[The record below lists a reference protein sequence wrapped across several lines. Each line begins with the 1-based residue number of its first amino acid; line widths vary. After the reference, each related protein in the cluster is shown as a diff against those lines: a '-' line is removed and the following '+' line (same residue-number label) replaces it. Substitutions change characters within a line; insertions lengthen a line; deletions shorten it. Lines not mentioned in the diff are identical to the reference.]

1 MKMNKYIGMAVMSM
15 LFAACQNEVMDES
28 LQLED
33 QPIYTLSGKMNKGV
47 DSRAQIQ
54 LGNPNASGEIF
65 MWNEGDCFN
74 LYQGGAETEVTF
86 NISSDYDEAVTSDK
100 STATFT
106 AEVPVY
112 PGDYVAVYPTVPVE
126 NNRFLFE
133 FQRELDFSAA
143 VTQEDK
149 DAVWK
154 EYFKNNMFMVARGS
168 LTAEGP
174 NALHFQHQCALAR
187 ITYHNA
193 SGKDQVLN
201 SVTLCGQNQYWGFI
215 ARQNMDGT
223 GGSGTITSWYDLN
236 LNGLQVAAG
245 ESTDI
250 YMFFFPSE
258 LNENGIVELFF
269 SLQDGNRSVSLPA
282 AEIAAANGGA
292 ERFQEGMRYWFNVTA
307 TRNGAVFTKN
317 YSTAPITFEN
327 VAFAAALQG
336 VLGADMITIDPN
348 TGFGTMIEAD
358 VLSVTN
364 LDFGWGKFQIPSLD
378 GIEKFKNLESLSC
391 NQASVEDCNLEQNM
405 ALREIELYNNQLVSL
420 DLSGCPNL
428 KNLHLSNNQDL
439 TSLNI
444 SNCMRI
450 ERLEVNETALS
461 TLDIPKK
468 DFIYSLGYGRTKLSF
483 NLNEFPKLTNLAI
496 YDLELTSLDLIPSN
510 IKAQLYQLQCYDNQ
524 ISSINLSEYPK
535 MAYLSIYQNNFTSLD
550 LTPVPGLKELNCHT
564 CYIKELDI
572 TPVESLEYL
581 YCGIQRNNINLI
593 LTATDAQKDRWRND
607 WSKSENTWGL
617 NDRAYLKGE
626 EPAKI
631 PEGSGSGNDFGNG
644 GEF

>member
-28 LQLED
+28 MQLED
-33 QPIYTLSGKMNKGV
+33 QLIYTLSGKMNKGV

-269 SLQDGNRSVSLPA
+269 SLQDGNRRVSLPA

-327 VAFAAALQG
+327 VAFAAALQE
-336 VLGADMITIDPN
+336 VLGEDMITIDPN
-348 TGFGTMIEAD
+348 TGYGTMIEAD
-358 VLSVTN
+358 VMSVTN
-364 LDFGWGKFQIPSLD
+364 LDFGWDNYQIPSLA
-378 GIEKFKNLESLSC
+378 GIEKFKNL
-391 NQASVEDCNLEQNM
+391 
-405 ALREIELYNNQLVSL
+405 VSL
-420 DLSGCPNL
+420 NCCSADLTECDLSKNTSLRILSLMGNL
-428 KNLHLSNNQDL
+428 GL

-444 SNCMRI
+444 DNCTELQRIDVNATGLASLNIPNKGILESLRYGQSN
-450 ERLEVNETALS
+450 
-461 TLDIPKK
+461 
-468 DFIYSLGYGRTKLSF
+468 LSF
-483 NLNEFPKLTNLAI
+483 DLSEFPKLTELSV
-496 YDLELTSLDLIPSN
+496 YWMGLTSLDFIPDN
-510 IKAQLYQLQCYDNQ
+510 IKAQLHFFECYGNE
-524 ISSINLSEYPK
+524 ISSIDLSEYPNLTFLACYFNPLK
-535 MAYLSIYQNNFTSLD
+535 SLD
-550 LTPVPGLKELNCHT
+550 LTPVPQLNELNCHS
-564 CYIKELDI
+564 CYIESLDI
-572 TPVESLEYL
+572 TPLENLNWL
-581 YCGIQRNNINLI
+581 YCGRQNNNINLV
-593 LTATDAQKDRWRND
+593 LKATDAQKERWRNE
-607 WSKSENTWGL
+607 WSLPEYTYNL
-617 NDRAYLKGE
+617 NERAYLEGE
-626 EPAKI
+626 EPAVV
-631 PEGSGSGNDFGNG
+631 PEGSGSGSDFGNG